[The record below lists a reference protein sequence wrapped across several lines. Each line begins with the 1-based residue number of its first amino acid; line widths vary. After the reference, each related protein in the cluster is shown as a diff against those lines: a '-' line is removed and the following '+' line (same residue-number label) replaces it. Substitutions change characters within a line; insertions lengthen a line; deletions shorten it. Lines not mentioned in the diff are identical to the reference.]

1 MTRKIVVGDREFFKY
16 TTDWWIAVD
25 DVVAV
30 GSTEFV
36 TRSGDR
42 CQHDMGT
49 PGEFLT
55 SMGGVEVLH
64 G

>member
-30 GSTEFV
+30 GSGSFL
-36 TRSGDR
+36 TRSGKR
-42 CQHDMGT
+42 LIHDLGT
-49 PGEFLT
+49 PSEFLT
-55 SMGGVEVLH
+55 SIGGVEVLH